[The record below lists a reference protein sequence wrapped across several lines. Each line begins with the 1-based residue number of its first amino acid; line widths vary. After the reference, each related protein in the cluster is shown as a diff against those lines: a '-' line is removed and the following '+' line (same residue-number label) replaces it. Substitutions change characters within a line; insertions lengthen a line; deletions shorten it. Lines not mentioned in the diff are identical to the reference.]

1 MDESDE
7 KQCRMIIP
15 SIGYDK
21 FRTPPPIPGDKYLY
35 VNYSYKIEHIL
46 YIDEEE
52 SFIRLTFN
60 MDKSWCDSSLTF
72 QNLKKDQIN
81 SIFLDD
87 KNIIWSPWIT
97 DKNVRN
103 VDMSIRAD
111 DEEIFKVVPNT
122 EFNFK
127 YNSKTNSHNAL
138 LFEV

>member
-52 SFIRLTFN
+52 NVITIAYNVL
-60 MDKSWCDSSLTF
+60 KEWYDSSLTF
-72 QNLKKDQIN
+72 QNLKRGEDNLILQKDK
-81 SIFLDD
+81 DM
-87 KNIIWSPWIT
+87 IWIPWAT
-97 DKNVRN
+97 DKNTRN
-103 VDMSIRAD
+103 IAVKERAD
-111 DEEIFKVVPNT
+111 EEEATRQVSRGVWARF
-122 EFNFK
+122 
-127 YNSKTNSHNAL
+127 
-138 LFEV
+138 

>member
-1 MDESDE
+1 MDGSDE
-7 KQCRMIIP
+7 KDCRMVVP
-15 SIGYDK
+15 SIGYNK
-21 FRTPPPIPGDKYLY
+21 NIIPPPMPGDEIMY
-35 VNYSYKIEHIL
+35 VNVSYHFEHIL

-111 DEEIFKVVPNT
+111 DEETFKVVPNT